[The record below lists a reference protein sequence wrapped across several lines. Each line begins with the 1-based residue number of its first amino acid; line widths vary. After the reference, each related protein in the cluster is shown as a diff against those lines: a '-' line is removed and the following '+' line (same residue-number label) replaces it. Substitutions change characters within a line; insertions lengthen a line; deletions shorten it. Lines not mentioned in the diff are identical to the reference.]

1 MVLLGGCQSVGGK
14 TYGGGKG
21 NITHKDANGISIGW
35 DEAFFNV
42 DFGRQIAANHC
53 RKHGKYA
60 FYFYDNNAGVDGAG
74 LWFCSRTYLAR
85 SSVSGHTYGWNNYR
99 KISLPTVTKTT
110 EPEPNITATD
120 TTPPII
126 EIAEVLSW
134 KCTGNEH
141 IKYVNLQLDF
151 EKKTLTSQW
160 VRKKDNKYDDEEAR
174 VLHVD
179 DEKVIVQDYIK
190 ELSKYSETTWEF
202 YYASDL
208 RTVHKGI
215 VTYYGDCKIISGTV
229 KKPKPEITATDTTP
243 PVIEIAEQITVN
255 DPEYVLEGR
264 VTDKDT
270 SKVPYL
276 TVNKSPI
283 KVTPDGRFKISRF
296 SVDDEELT
304 LVAIDEFNNKTTK
317 IVKVKVDVKEVVVA
331 KTYDQLQPS
340 MVKGIKNNNRIAIII
355 GVEKYAY
362 TPVEALYANRDA
374 KVFKVYA
381 NKGLGIASSNIK
393 LLVDNEANRI
403 NTIAAL
409 KTWLPN
415 KIIPDQSELF
425 IFFAGHGLASD
436 DGKELYLIPQDGNI
450 RLLAESALSQKY
462 IIEQIQ
468 KLKPKSVTMFFDSC
482 YSGQARDDRILVAGL
497 RPIIIKA
504 EEQEVP
510 ANFNIFS
517 ASNFDQT
524 SGSINEVQ
532 HGIFSYWLMKAM
544 EGKADDNQDK
554 QITNG
559 ELIAYL
565 KTNVSKE
572 AFNQNREQDP
582 MLVGDANQVL
592 MKYR

>member
-1 MVLLGGCQSVGGK
+1 MKKFLAILVLGLLITSCVALGGK
-14 TYGGGKG
+14 THGGGKG
-21 NITHKDANGISIGW
+21 NIAHKDTNRISIGW
-35 DEAFFNV
+35 DDSFFNV

-60 FYFYDNNAGVDGAG
+60 FYFYDNHAGVDGAG
-74 LWFCSRTYLAR
+74 LWFCSRTYLA
-85 SSVSGHTYGWNNYR
+85 SSPVSGNNWGWNNYG
-99 KISLPTVTKTT
+99 KISLPTEPEKT
-110 EPEPNITATD
+110 EPKKTEPKKIKPETKITATD
-120 TTPPII
+120 TMPPI
-126 EIAEVLSW
+126 
-134 KCTGNEH
+134 
-141 IKYVNLQLDF
+141 
-151 EKKTLTSQW
+151 
-160 VRKKDNKYDDEEAR
+160 
-174 VLHVD
+174 
-179 DEKVIVQDYIK
+179 
-190 ELSKYSETTWEF
+190 
-202 YYASDL
+202 
-208 RTVHKGI
+208 
-215 VTYYGDCKIISGTV
+215 
-229 KKPKPEITATDTTP
+229 
-243 PVIEIAEQITVN
+243 IEIAEQITVN

-270 SKVPYL
+270 NKVPYL
-276 TVNKSPI
+276 TVNNSP
-283 KVTPDGRFKISRF
+283 VNVNPDGRFKISRF

-393 LLVDNEANRI
+393 LLVDNAANRI

-482 YSGQARDDRILVAGL
+482 YSGQARDDQILVAGL

>member
-1 MVLLGGCQSVGGK
+1 MKRFLGILVLGLLLQSCAPNAIGVFDGKRVVQVDLFASPSKRTFAKIKVVADRECQSRNLGNALNVRKTSFRDPLGG
-14 TYGGGKG
+14 
-21 NITHKDANGISIGW
+21 THHYS
-35 DEAFFNV
+35 
-42 DFGRQIAANHC
+42 
-53 RKHGKYA
+53 
-60 FYFYDNNAGVDGAG
+60 YDCEKEVE
-74 LWFCSRTYLAR
+74 
-85 SSVSGHTYGWNNYR
+85 V
-99 KISLPTVTKTT
+99 VTQPEDTT
-110 EPEPNITATD
+110 TPDDTTTATD
-120 TTPPII
+120 TTPPI
-126 EIAEVLSW
+126 
-134 KCTGNEH
+134 
-141 IKYVNLQLDF
+141 
-151 EKKTLTSQW
+151 
-160 VRKKDNKYDDEEAR
+160 
-174 VLHVD
+174 
-179 DEKVIVQDYIK
+179 
-190 ELSKYSETTWEF
+190 
-202 YYASDL
+202 
-208 RTVHKGI
+208 
-215 VTYYGDCKIISGTV
+215 
-229 KKPKPEITATDTTP
+229 
-243 PVIEIAEQITVN
+243 IEIAEQITVN

-270 SKVPYL
+270 NKVPYL
-276 TVNKSPI
+276 TVNNSP
-283 KVTPDGRFKISRF
+283 VNVNPDGRFKISRF

-436 DGKELYLIPQDGNI
+436 DGKELYLIPHDGKI

-482 YSGQARDDRILVAGL
+482 YSGQARDDQILVAGL

-504 EEQEVP
+504 KEQEVP

>member
-1 MVLLGGCQSVGGK
+1 M
-14 TYGGGKG
+14 
-21 NITHKDANGISIGW
+21 
-35 DEAFFNV
+35 
-42 DFGRQIAANHC
+42 
-53 RKHGKYA
+53 
-60 FYFYDNNAGVDGAG
+60 NN
-74 LWFCSRTYLAR
+74 
-85 SSVSGHTYGWNNYR
+85 
-99 KISLPTVTKTT
+99 
-110 EPEPNITATD
+110 
-120 TTPPII
+120 
-126 EIAEVLSW
+126 
-134 KCTGNEH
+134 
-141 IKYVNLQLDF
+141 
-151 EKKTLTSQW
+151 
-160 VRKKDNKYDDEEAR
+160 
-174 VLHVD
+174 
-179 DEKVIVQDYIK
+179 
-190 ELSKYSETTWEF
+190 
-202 YYASDL
+202 
-208 RTVHKGI
+208 
-215 VTYYGDCKIISGTV
+215 
-229 KKPKPEITATDTTP
+229 
-243 PVIEIAEQITVN
+243 
-255 DPEYVLEGR
+255 PEYVLEGR

-276 TVNKSPI
+276 TVNNSP
-283 KVTPDGRFKISRF
+283 VNVNPDGRFKISRF

-340 MVKGIKNNNRIAIII
+340 MVKGIKNDNRVAIII

-362 TPVEALYANRDA
+362 TPVEASYANRDA

-436 DGKELYLIPQDGNI
+436 DGKELYLIPHDGKI

-482 YSGQARDDRILVAGL
+482 YSGQARDDQILVAGL

-572 AFNQNREQDP
+572 AFTQNREQDP
-582 MLVGDANQVL
+582 MLSGDPDQVL
-592 MKYR
+592 MRY